1 VVRSYGSEIL
11 RAAPQGALLL
21 TKGDLITNTVR
32 YLQAVE
38 GLRPDVRVVDQ
49 ELLGYPWEPPRV
61 ERAHPEVKIP
71 GARYMPGA
79 PDGFTMKALLEAN
92 ASAPAILVCGGVKAG
107 DTSAD
112 LAYGRWPWGL
122 CERVN
127 PGSEAVNVDDWIRDS
142 EAALPRIDF
151 DARARPPGSWEAV
164 AWGDYWEVRQGRAA
178 HLLAVAGAD
187 PARRRFIGAAAEI
200 LEGIVKENP
209 DAPAHVYKN
218 LAVALGRRGL
228 ETDAQKR
235 EAAAA
240 WKKYLETGPM
250 DDPQRPAIEK
260 EVARLE
266 GR

>member
-1 VVRSYGSEIL
+1 
-11 RAAPQGALLL
+11 
-21 TKGDLITNTVR
+21 
-32 YLQAVE
+32 
-38 GLRPDVRVVDQ
+38 
-49 ELLGYPWEPPRV
+49 V
-61 ERAHPEVKIP
+61 ERAHPEVQIP

-79 PDGFTMKALLEAN
+79 PDGFTMKALLDAN

-107 DTSAD
+107 DASAD

-122 CERVN
+122 CERVH

-151 DARARPPGSWEAV
+151 DAHARPPGSWEAIV
-164 AWGDYWEVRQGRAA
+164 WGDSWEVRQGRAA

-187 PARRRFIGAAAEI
+187 PARHRFIGVAAEI
-200 LEGIVKENP
+200 LEGIVKDNP

-218 LAVALGRRGL
+218 LAVALGRQGL

-240 WKKYLETGPM
+240 WRKYLETGPL
-250 DDPQRPAIEK
+250 DDPQRGAIEK
-260 EVARLE
+260 EVGRLE